1 MLKIIRPFFVMS
13 VIPGFYKV
21 QQNKHSKLQHF
32 EKRKGFL
39 ELYRVF
45 QGCFSLLKIKQI
57 RSLNN
62 NSW

>member
-1 MLKIIRPFFVMS
+1 MS
-13 VIPGFYKV
+13 VIPEFYKV